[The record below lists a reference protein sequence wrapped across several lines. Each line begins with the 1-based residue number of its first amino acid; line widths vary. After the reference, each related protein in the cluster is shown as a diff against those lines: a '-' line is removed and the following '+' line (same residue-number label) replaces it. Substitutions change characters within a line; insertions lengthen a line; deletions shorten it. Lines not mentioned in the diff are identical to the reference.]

1 MKRKTF
7 EERTGEAI
15 EIDTNYN
22 SSSFCV
28 NKLQKFLRK
37 AKTEGCTHLDIT
49 GDCWDGCL
57 DSITI
62 ESVKVF
68 TESDEDYDERIRLTR
83 VENLKE
89 LNEAKIKERALYES
103 LKLKYDNLNQ

>member
-1 MKRKTF
+1 MEKKIF
-7 EERTGEAI
+7 EKSTGKSI
-15 EIDTNYN
+15 DIDTNYN

-49 GDCWDGCL
+49 GECWDGCL

-62 ESVKVF
+62 EPVKVF
-68 TESDEDYDERIRLTR
+68 TESDEDYDKRIRLLR
-83 VENLKE
+83 VKSLKE
-89 LNEAKIKERALYES
+89 LNEAKIEERALYES